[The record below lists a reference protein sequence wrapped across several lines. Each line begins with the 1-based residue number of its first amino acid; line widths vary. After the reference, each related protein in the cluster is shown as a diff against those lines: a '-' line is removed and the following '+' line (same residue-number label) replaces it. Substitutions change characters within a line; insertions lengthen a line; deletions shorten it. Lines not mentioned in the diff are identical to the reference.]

1 MANASI
7 LGRSAPV
14 SRPSCD
20 DLWIQ
25 PHYRVTG
32 LDNRLFP
39 WVTIALHNFR

>member
-7 LGRSAPV
+7 LWVAGPV

-20 DLWIQ
+20 DLWIE

-32 LDNRLFP
+32 LDKRLSP
-39 WVTIALHNFR
+39 WANIARRNCR